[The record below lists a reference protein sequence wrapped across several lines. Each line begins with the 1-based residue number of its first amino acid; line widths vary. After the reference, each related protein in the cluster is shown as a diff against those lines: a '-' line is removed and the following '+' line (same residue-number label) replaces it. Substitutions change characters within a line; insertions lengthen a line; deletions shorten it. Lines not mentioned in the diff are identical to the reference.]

1 MLTVLIRI
9 LVALPTVLFFYQGVN
24 WLFQPEETAA
34 GLGMSLLSG
43 IGASTQIGDLGSF
56 FLVNSGLMAMGQFRG
71 RSQLLYIPA
80 AFIGVAGIFR
90 ALSAVMGNADFAAQ
104 MIGFEAILTVILVVA
119 ARHLA
124 SHEK

>member
-1 MLTVLIRI
+1 
-9 LVALPTVLFFYQGVN
+9 
-24 WLFQPEETAA
+24 
-34 GLGMSLLSG
+34 MSLLSG

-56 FLVNSGLMAMGQFRG
+56 FLVNSGLMTMGQFRG

-104 MIGFEAILTVILVVA
+104 MIGFEAILMVILVVA
-119 ARHLA
+119 ARHLG
-124 SHEK
+124 SQEK